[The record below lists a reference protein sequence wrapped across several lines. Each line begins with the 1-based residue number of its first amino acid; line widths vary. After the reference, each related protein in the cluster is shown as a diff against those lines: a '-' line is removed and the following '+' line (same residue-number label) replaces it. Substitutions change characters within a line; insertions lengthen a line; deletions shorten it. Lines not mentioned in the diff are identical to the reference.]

1 MVAVEI
7 TFVVLWLL
15 WGFIGIIR
23 GYPRELGVTTLLL
36 FALGAVEFLNE
47 RYATR
52 FDQALG
58 YFVGSDPASQLTA
71 RVLLIVVAL
80 SVIAF
85 ISYEGASLVF
95 PGQRGRTFLDWIS
108 GLLNGY
114 LYVGSVW
121 YYLNLA
127 GFPVIGPIGP
137 TDAFYNTVINWLPP
151 AIFTW
156 PILIGLGIFLLLV
169 RVWK

>member
-1 MVAVEI
+1 MAAVEI

-15 WGFIGIIR
+15 WGFIGIVR
-23 GYPRELGVTTLLL
+23 GYPKELGVTTMLL

-52 FDQALG
+52 ADQLLG
-58 YFVGSDPASQLTA
+58 FFVGADPTTQLAT
-71 RVLLIVVAL
+71 RVFLAVLFL

-85 ISYEGASLVF
+85 ISYQGATLVF
-95 PGQRGRTFLDWIS
+95 PGQAGKAFLDWLS

-151 AIFTW
+151 AVFSW
-156 PILIGLGIFLLLV
+156 PILIGLGIFLLIV